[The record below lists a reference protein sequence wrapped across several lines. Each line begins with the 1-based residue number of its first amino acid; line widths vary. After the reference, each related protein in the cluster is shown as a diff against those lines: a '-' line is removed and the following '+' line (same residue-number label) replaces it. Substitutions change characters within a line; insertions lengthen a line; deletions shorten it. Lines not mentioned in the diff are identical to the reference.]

1 MRITLID
8 SHLTVDYL
16 KTYGKGKTFVETGTF
31 KGDTILLVKQS
42 GLFEKIFSCEIN
54 KPLFD
59 AAQVT
64 FKDDPSIQI
73 LEMESPEFLKKIFS
87 DENSDRLFEPIQTT
101 IWLDAHASGPLGG
114 GKSVGSPVLDELKAI
129 ETSKINTH
137 TIFIDDR
144 RLFGCEEWGG
154 VTEQEALDLL
164 KEINPD
170 YTIVY
175 LDGVIE
181 KDIICAYVE

>member
-1 MRITLID
+1 MKITLID
-8 SHLTVDYL
+8 SHLTADYL
-16 KTYGKGKTFVETGTF
+16 KTYGRGKTFIETGTYR
-31 KGDTILLVKQS
+31 GDTILLVKQS
-42 GLFEKIFSCEIN
+42 GLFDKIFSCEIN
-54 KPLFD
+54 TALCD
-59 AAQVT
+59 AANVF
-64 FKDDPSIQI
+64 FKNDDSIEI
-73 LEMESPEFLKKIFS
+73 YELESPEFLERMFYRCIQP
-87 DENSDRLFEPIQTT
+87 DERTT

-129 ETSKINTH
+129 KTSKINTH

-175 LDGVIE
+175 LDGVVE